1 MSSHPGTS
9 PARLRTR
16 FFAKAKAKGAPF
28 SCLTSYDCMTA
39 AVFDE
44 AGIDLLLVG
53 DSLANV
59 VLGRETTLSLTMEEM
74 IPLTRAVVEAT
85 SRSFVVVDLPFGS
98 YEESPAQALRSAVRM
113 LKETGA
119 QAVKI
124 EGGKEIAPTISAL
137 VAAGIPVCAHIGFT
151 PQSVHAL
158 GGFVVQ
164 GRGEAAGRL
173 LADAQAVATAGAFAV
188 VLEMVPAE
196 LAAQVTKEVS
206 IPTIGIGAGN
216 ACDGQ
221 ILVWTDA
228 FGMGAGKT
236 PRFVRQYADLRT
248 VLSDAAR
255 AYAADVAERKFP
267 NEAESFSDSVKEG

>member
-1 MSSHPGTS
+1 
-9 PARLRTR
+9 
-16 FFAKAKAKGAPF
+16 
-28 SCLTSYDCMTA
+28 MTA

-151 PQSVHAL
+151 RSQCMRW
-158 GGFVVQ
+158 VV
-164 GRGEAAGRL
+164 
-173 LADAQAVATAGAFAV
+173 
-188 VLEMVPAE
+188 
-196 LAAQVTKEVS
+196 S
-206 IPTIGIGAGN
+206 
-216 ACDGQ
+216 
-221 ILVWTDA
+221 
-228 FGMGAGKT
+228 
-236 PRFVRQYADLRT
+236 
-248 VLSDAAR
+248 
-255 AYAADVAERKFP
+255 
-267 NEAESFSDSVKEG
+267 